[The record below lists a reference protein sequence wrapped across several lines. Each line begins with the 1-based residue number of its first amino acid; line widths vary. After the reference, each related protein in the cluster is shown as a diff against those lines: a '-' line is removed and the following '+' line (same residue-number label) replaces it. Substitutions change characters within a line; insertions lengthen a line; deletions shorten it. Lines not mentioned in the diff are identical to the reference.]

1 MECNKI
7 GLLFS
12 LSRYKTDVN
21 ISTSTDCYLVTGSIG
36 VVVTGGVVLGVV
48 VPGGVVSRVVMP
60 GIVVPAAFAHR
71 IEN

>member
-1 MECNKI
+1 MDWDKI

-36 VVVTGGVVLGVV
+36 DILGFTLICCDPLSKSGSSKRSPDKAVWGGIYDPVDN
-48 VPGGVVSRVVMP
+48 P
-60 GIVVPAAFAHR
+60 
-71 IEN
+71 